1 MAKIKFQRTSAPTG
15 SVEFSRN
22 PSIVNRNMQR
32 KIKYLQPKDF
42 SDGGDLYIYDK
53 GIAAKNFI
61 TLAWSNIPKTDY
73 NNFKTFLGV
82 VVGSKYNFT
91 FTDSDGTTYTARIYN
106 AEDIQ
111 SAPVMTDRE
120 SLASVE
126 LLIE

>member
-22 PSIVNRNMQR
+22 PSAISRDYTR
-32 KIKYLQPKDF
+32 KRQYFQPKDF

-53 GIAAKNFI
+53 GVAKNFI
-61 TLAWSNIPKTDY
+61 DLNWSNIPKTDY
-73 NNFKTFLGV
+73 NNFITFLGV

-91 FTDSDGTTYTARIYN
+91 FTDFDATTHAARIIN
-106 AEDIQ
+106 SDNIQ
-111 SAPVMTDRE
+111 SAPVATDRE
-120 SLASVE
+120 SLTIE

>member
-22 PSIVNRNMQR
+22 PSIVNRGMQR
-32 KIKYLQPKDF
+32 KRKYFQPKDF
-42 SDGGDLYIYDK
+42 SDSGDLYIYDK
-53 GIAAKNFI
+53 GVAKNYI
-61 TLAWSNIPKTDY
+61 TLTWSNIPKTDY
-73 NNFKTFLGV
+73 DNFIAFLAV

-91 FTDSDGTTYTARIYN
+91 FTDFDGATYTARINN

-111 SAPVMTDRE
+111 SAPVMTGRE